1 MRILI
6 VDDSKAMRMIV
17 RRTLRQAGLDGH
29 EIEEAGNGVEALAA
43 VAKAKPDV
51 ILADWNMPEMS
62 GLDLLRELKRTGVEV
77 KFGFVTT
84 EGTPNMRQMAEEA
97 GALFLITKPFTVES
111 FRATLTP
118 FLGQP

>member
-29 EIEEAGNGVEALAA
+29 DIDEAGNGVEALAT
-43 VAKAKPDV
+43 VAATPPDL

-62 GLDLLRELKRTGVEV
+62 GLDLLKELKKRGATA

-84 EGTPNMRQMAEEA
+84 EGTPTMRQTAEEA

-111 FRATLTP
+111 FQSTLSP
-118 FLGQP
+118 FLRQP